1 MKILSNRKRHK
12 KKIGR
17 NDPCP
22 CGSGRKYKKCHGL
35 SLKDNLVHSPI
46 TPGDFKAKIEEL
58 KALQK
63 QREHQQGLGR
73 PIISIEFK
81 GYRFVAVGKKVYY
94 SNKWKTFHD
103 FLSYYIKDVF
113 GADWGNSELKKD
125 FNSRHQIIQWYDY
138 VCKYQHKTILE
149 PGKIHSAPMTGA
161 VEAYLALAYN
171 LYLLSHNITVQQ
183 ELIKRLKHQDQ
194 FYGAYY
200 ETYVAAAFIKA
211 GFYLE
216 FENEMDTSTKHC
228 EFTATSK
235 KTGYKYSVE
244 AKARLPYKASPR
256 IGRKLYGALQK
267 KANHKRVIFID
278 ANVLDNAYESQSI
291 TWMRKAL
298 SNIRQKEASILVDGK
313 PAPEAYVFVTNHPY
327 LYNLETT
334 TFSRSILAEGFKI
347 QEFKMDTGFPS
358 IRDALRAREKH
369 YDMFQLFESIKE
381 HYEIPSTFGGEIP
394 ELAFGE
400 VIPRLQ
406 IGHRYLIP
414 DNEGKEVIGELT
426 HAVVDEKQG
435 LAYGVYKLANGRS
448 NILSMVLTDAELA
461 AYRKY
466 PETFFGVYMPVS
478 KQISNPLE
486 LFDWLFEIYGK
497 TSKEKLLEFLKSRPD
512 YEKLKQESQEELAIT
527 YCEAMVYSMLKN

>member
-1 MKILSNRKRHK
+1 
-12 KKIGR
+12 
-17 NDPCP
+17 
-22 CGSGRKYKKCHGL
+22 
-35 SLKDNLVHSPI
+35 
-46 TPGDFKAKIEEL
+46 
-58 KALQK
+58 
-63 QREHQQGLGR
+63 
-73 PIISIEFK
+73 
-81 GYRFVAVGKKVYY
+81 
-94 SNKWKTFHD
+94 
-103 FLSYYIKDVF
+103 
-113 GADWGNSELKKD
+113 
-125 FNSRHQIIQWYDY
+125 
-138 VCKYQHKTILE
+138 
-149 PGKIHSAPMTGA
+149 
-161 VEAYLALAYN
+161 
-171 LYLLSHNITVQQ
+171 
-183 ELIKRLKHQDQ
+183 
-194 FYGAYY
+194 
-200 ETYVAAAFIKA
+200 
-211 GFYLE
+211 
-216 FENEMDTSTKHC
+216 
-228 EFTATSK
+228 
-235 KTGYKYSVE
+235 
-244 AKARLPYKASPR
+244 
-256 IGRKLYGALQK
+256 
-267 KANHKRVIFID
+267 
-278 ANVLDNAYESQSI
+278 
-291 TWMRKAL
+291 
-298 SNIRQKEASILVDGK
+298 
-313 PAPEAYVFVTNHPY
+313 
-327 LYNLETT
+327 
-334 TFSRSILAEGFKI
+334 LAEGFKI